1 MADSCKPPVKN
12 TLQVILTEEEISA
25 VLGSLGISETAE
37 LSAWTEHLQCGMFV
51 DLCAFGPIDAKKL
64 VEAYRCQFFTH
75 LEHDKYNYSQTYI
88 K

>member
-1 MADSCKPPVKN
+1 MADSSKPPVKN
-12 TLQVILTEEEISA
+12 TLQVILTEEEIPA

-37 LSAWTEHLQCGMFV
+37 LQCGMFV
-51 DLCAFGPIDAKKL
+51 DLCAVGPIDAKKL